1 MRILLICLCF
11 TLLYGC
17 GSETSPTQESTELN
31 TPSTLTDNTSV
42 SPTTGSSITLV
53 DLLNAQSDD
62 FKARYPFRNPRQTLE
77 FIGIEPGM
85 TVVEALPGGGW
96 YSKLLLKL
104 LGTQG
109 HLIGVN
115 YATDMWPRFAFV
127 DDKFMA
133 TINSW
138 STDWPEGAQA
148 WRDQNSAP
156 VSAFVYGDM
165 PLDTQGTADA
175 VLLIRALHN
184 LARFEDGN
192 YLTQAIQDSF
202 DILKPGGIVGV
213 VQHQAAETAPDQW
226 ADGSSGYLKQSFV
239 VSRMEAAGFQ
249 FVGASDINKNPKDQP
264 STDDIVWRLPP
275 SLSTSKEDPALMA
288 EMLAIGES
296 NRMTL
301 KFIKPTS

>member
-1 MRILLICLCF
+1 MRVILICLCF
-11 TLLYGC
+11 TLLYAC
-17 GSETSPTQESTELN
+17 GSETAPTQESTEL
-31 TPSTLTDNTSV
+31 TTHSTLEDNTSV
-42 SPTTGSSITLV
+42 SPTARPSITLV

-62 FKARYPFRNPRQTLE
+62 FKARYPFRHPRQTLE

-96 YSKLLLKL
+96 YSKLLLKF

-115 YATDMWPRFAFV
+115 YATEMWPRFTFV

-133 TINSW
+133 NIKSW

-148 WRDQNSAP
+148 WRDENSAP

-165 PLDTQGTADA
+165 PQNAQGTADA

-202 DILKPGGIVGV
+202 NILKPGGIVGV

-275 SLSTSKEDPALMA
+275 SLSTSKEDPALFA